1 MERHRQFKIIALL
14 VGVFSFVFAA
24 QAQAVT
30 LTYAADSQHGQYH
43 YDYLL
48 ERAQEFKEA
57 TGIDV
62 EITWS
67 NHRAKIPVW
76 AASGSMPDV
85 VDIVSDYA
93 IQYVDLY
100 EDLRPYF
107 EQDDEIKLS
116 AFAPLTINA
125 FTIPSNYSRN
135 AGVLLALPYSFFS
148 VIGGINKPLLNNA
161 GLASP
166 NTLGSQWTWD
176 TLAEYTQKLT
186 SDPSGSGN
194 YAQYGLQ
201 LPFNIFRLHA
211 LFRQAGNPLY
221 NRDFDPDQV
230 TANTPGARATIRFLT
245 DLINRGGVTTTS
257 LNQAK
262 LPFASGIVAIT
273 YDAGPNFAQQVLG
286 ANAGMDIDVI
296 PYAYG
301 PAGLRSVEATCLGVA
316 VSRDSK
322 LKDIAWQ
329 WLKFAFVE
337 PEGLTRYL
345 EITGRPPAINSLARF
360 FVTNVGGRL
369 EHAHIIMEAPGYPGS
384 GVRPILRDTNVSSL
398 IQTILNDGIL
408 KQKYSVEEMIY
419 NIQNQGNALLAD
431 AFK

>member
-1 MERHRQFKIIALL
+1 MVRHRHHKLIALL
-14 VGVFSFVFAA
+14 VSLFSLVFAA
-24 QAQAVT
+24 QTEAVT
-30 LTYAADSQHGQYH
+30 LSYAADSQHGQYH

-48 ERAQEFKEA
+48 ARAKEFKEA
-57 TGIDV
+57 TGIEV

-107 EQDDEIKLS
+107 ERDNDVNLNT
-116 AFAPLTINA
+116 FAPT
-125 FTIPSNYSRN
+125 NYSRN

-148 VIGGINKPLLNNA
+148 VIGGINKPLLSNA

-166 NTLGSQWTWD
+166 NTLGSKWTWD
-176 TLAEYTQKLT
+176 VLKDYTQKL
-186 SDPSGSGN
+186 SRDPSGGGV

-201 LPFNIFRLHA
+201 LPFSIFRLHA
-211 LFRQAGNPLY
+211 LFRQAGSPLY

-230 TANTPGARATIRFLT
+230 TANSAGVRLTIQFLE
-245 DLINRGGVTTTS
+245 DLIDRGGVTTTS

-262 LPFASGIVAIT
+262 LPFASGMVGIT

-301 PAGLRSVEATCLGVA
+301 PAGLRSVEATCLGA
-316 VSRDSK
+316 AISRDSK
-322 LKDIAWQ
+322 LKDVAWQ
-329 WLKFAFVE
+329 WLKFAFIE
-337 PEGLTRYL
+337 PEGLTRYM
-345 EITGRPPAINSLARF
+345 EITGRPPAINSLARV
-360 FVTNVGGRL
+360 FVTKVGSQL
-369 EHAHIIMEAPGYPGS
+369 EHANVIMEAPGYPGS
-384 GVRPILRDTNVSSL
+384 GVRPILRDTNVSTL
-398 IQTILNDGIL
+398 IQTILNDGIV
-408 KQKYSVEEMIY
+408 KNKYSIEEMIY
-419 NIQNQGNALLAD
+419 NMQNQGNALLAD